1 LDHCANAVSY
11 PKPDRPVGRVNAI
24 TLRHL
29 PLHLNCPASRA
40 VNAVEND
47 KQIASPAVSTSLISP
62 TSSAALLH
70 AYDRKA
76 YLNARFRHHRDT
88 EGDVMRIAK
97 IEDLHCNAGWRDF
110 SFLKITTDDGLVGWS
125 EFMENFGAEGLSG
138 VIGRLG
144 ERLIGMD
151 PRPVEKITAFL
162 HGLTRQTPYGINQQ
176 AIAAIENA
184 LVDIKAKA
192 LGIPVYELL
201 GGPVRDRL
209 RLYWSHCGTWR
220 VSFADRIKDWTGF
233 DPIRSLADVEHA
245 GAEVAKRGFKGL
257 KTNIMLFDG
266 PAPRIHMPGFNGD
279 GWPELN
285 IDRSLVDAITAE
297 LGAFRNGAGPGVGLH
312 LDLNFNFKTEGYI
325 RLAQALEPFDL
336 VWLEIDSYDP
346 AALATIRRSART
358 RIASCESLYGR
369 RQFKPYLEQ
378 QAVDVAI
385 IDVAWNGILES
396 AKIAAMADAYEVNV
410 APHNFNG
417 HLGSLMSAHLC
428 AAIPNFRVMEID
440 IEDVPWK
447 DDLVTKPPVIEA
459 GDLLLPTG
467 PGWGAEVNE
476 AVIRAH
482 PPARPVKWTE

>member
-1 LDHCANAVSY
+1 
-11 PKPDRPVGRVNAI
+11 
-24 TLRHL
+24 
-29 PLHLNCPASRA
+29 
-40 VNAVEND
+40 
-47 KQIASPAVSTSLISP
+47 
-62 TSSAALLH
+62 
-70 AYDRKA
+70 
-76 YLNARFRHHRDT
+76 
-88 EGDVMRIAK
+88 MRIAK

-138 VIGRLG
+138 VIERLG

-220 VSFADRIKDWTGF
+220 VSFADRIKAWTGF
-233 DPIRSLADVEHA
+233 EPIRTLADVKRA
-245 GAEVAKRGFKGL
+245 GAEVAARGFKGL

-266 PAPRIHMPGFNGD
+266 PAPRIHMPGFNGE
-279 GWPELN
+279 GWPALN

-297 LGAFRNGAGPGVGLH
+297 LDAFRSGAGPSVGLH

-369 RQFKPYLEQ
+369 RQFRPYLEQ
-378 QAVDVAI
+378 QSVDVAI

-447 DDLVTKPPVIEA
+447 DDLVSKPPVIEE
-459 GDLLLPTG
+459 GELLVPSG
-467 PGWGAEVNE
+467 PGWGAEINE
-476 AVIRAH
+476 EVIRAH
-482 PPARPVKWTE
+482 PPARPVKWTK